1 MDEFFDQERFNSHIL
16 PTLHKSIDTLAIKL
30 KIVAQRL
37 KKGKRKRKNNSEKI
51 DSSGTNEFKKII
63 PKNITAENTFDTN
76 FDGII
81 NSENNNFF
89 LEIDKKDNDSAGAP
103 SNFNVADTYAR
114 DTVTDENSND
124 TSLLMANTI
133 TYKQLIIGTLRLIS
147 YIYRSP
153 NVAYEDS
160 ETIMKNGNIDYL
172 LLNKISVPLINQLFN
187 LYHAFGNKFFFINR
201 RKRVSKEMR
210 SVMSHSTVAM
220 NFLFKLIFEISPC
233 ALVSVLFMY
242 IQNDEYAKSCCSI
255 LRDYLIP
262 YITKF
267 SRLRHEQLVYEMRLR
282 QMITD
287 KDYMQLFDILKID
300 IERVIYRKYPLP
312 FNLNNNLKSLHI
324 LKYHM
329 YKRNTKNIYYYESE
343 DAVQLMSKKGDSA
356 SLIVFVRGMCVF
368 IFDVLELNGENLEEK
383 SWAERLALY
392 KPFLKE
398 RCENIITVKEI
409 HESELDSLIKRPT
422 FIYVKTCGFG
432 LGTFFETFHKY
443 ERKGRRTS
451 IITELPRYNSSFKL
465 QNSSIKP
472 MPSSMSQ
479 IKKNKFA
486 IIDQL

>member
-160 ETIMKNGNIDYL
+160 ETIMKNE
-172 LLNKISVPLINQLFN
+172 KEF
-187 LYHAFGNKFFFINR
+187 
-201 RKRVSKEMR
+201 RKK
-210 SVMSHSTVAM
+210 
-220 NFLFKLIFEISPC
+220 C
-233 ALVSVLFMY
+233 
-242 IQNDEYAKSCCSI
+242 
-255 LRDYLIP
+255 
-262 YITKF
+262 
-267 SRLRHEQLVYEMRLR
+267 
-282 QMITD
+282 
-287 KDYMQLFDILKID
+287 
-300 IERVIYRKYPLP
+300 
-312 FNLNNNLKSLHI
+312 
-324 LKYHM
+324 
-329 YKRNTKNIYYYESE
+329 
-343 DAVQLMSKKGDSA
+343 VQS
-356 SLIVFVRGMCVF
+356 
-368 IFDVLELNGENLEEK
+368 
-383 SWAERLALY
+383 
-392 KPFLKE
+392 
-398 RCENIITVKEI
+398 
-409 HESELDSLIKRPT
+409 
-422 FIYVKTCGFG
+422 
-432 LGTFFETFHKY
+432 
-443 ERKGRRTS
+443 
-451 IITELPRYNSSFKL
+451 
-465 QNSSIKP
+465 
-472 MPSSMSQ
+472 
-479 IKKNKFA
+479 
-486 IIDQL
+486 